1 MKRNHF
7 LLLTISLTLL
17 IASCDTVDK
26 KVPEISTDIC
36 NCFSSLDKQMSPDLK
51 AIFIKAGNAEKPT
64 ETLGNELLSLPEG
77 KRDTVMKEMQ
87 VLMVIGDPSSEIN
100 QCMSGFKKK
109 YAGGKTKDR
118 DKFYQ
123 NLFVEMKNRPGCE
136 LARAA
141 MMLTYKE
148 TKK

>member
-1 MKRNHF
+1 MKRIHL
-7 LLLTISLTLL
+7 LLLTISLALI
-17 IASCDTVDK
+17 IASCASVDK
-26 KVPEISTDIC
+26 KIPEISTDIC
-36 NCFSSLDKQMSPDLK
+36 NCFSSLDKQMSPGLK
-51 AIFIKAGNAEKPT
+51 EIFIKAGNAAKPT
-64 ETLGNELLSLPEG
+64 ETLSSELLSLPEG
-77 KRDTVMKEMQ
+77 KRDTIMKEMQ

-100 QCMSGFKKK
+100 QCMNGFKKK
-109 YAGGKTKDR
+109 YGGGKTKDR

-123 NLFVEMKNRPGCE
+123 NLFEEMKGHPGCE